1 MTDPV
6 VDGLLTMGTA
16 VSVLLTLG
24 VLYVVVSAP

>member
-6 VDGLLTMGTA
+6 VDGLLTLGTG

-24 VLYVVVSAP
+24 VLYVVTSV